1 MSNIVLEIE
10 NLSKFYKSQPAL
22 NHVNLQLKQGRIYG
36 LIGKNGAGKTTLMRM
51 VAGLAFPTE
60 GSMKLFG
67 KSSRKEL
74 EAAGKRIG
82 ALIEAPALVAGMTAK
97 ENMHLQCLMRGFP
110 NYEAEDEFL
119 ELVGLNSV
127 GKKKV
132 RNFSLGMKQRLGI
145 AATLMGNPELLML
158 DEPINGLDPQGVIEI
173 RNLLKK
179 LSKYEN
185 KTILISSHNLPEL
198 YQTATDYI
206 IIHEGEIKEII
217 SHEELDERCK
227 SYISLESTDTNQL
240 TRVLEEK
247 LKTSNFKVI
256 SDYSVK
262 LYDLLDERERI
273 GRVLYENGVIITQ
286 FAEVRT
292 SLEEYFMS
300 VIGGSEDA

>member
-22 NHVNLQLKQGRIYG
+22 NHVNLQLEQGRIYG

-247 LKTSNFKVI
+247 LKTSNFKVV

>member
-10 NLSKFYKSQPAL
+10 NLSKIYKSQPAL

>member
-10 NLSKFYKSQPAL
+10 NLSKVYKSQPAL
-22 NHVNLQLKQGRIYG
+22 NHVNLQLEQGRIYG

-119 ELVGLNSV
+119 KLVGLNSV

-247 LKTSNFKVI
+247 LKTSNFKVV

-273 GRVLYENGVIITQ
+273 GRVLYENGVIITK